1 MKDIIKIK
9 IKIVKNVTYVFSG
22 KRKKIIESNNIQAKE
37 FFYGALDFDKSEYQ
51 LKIIEF
57 SNSQNLFHKFLK
69 IVDRV
74 VSKLFSIPF
83 SSSKLCR
90 FENFKT
96 LLKTDQLILINEGVA
111 FSILPL
117 LILIKPFKKIKVSVF
132 VMGLYSKKLNYQKLN
147 IVHNALIKFL
157 VLYLDN
163 VFFLGVGEFN
173 KAKKFHRKSKK
184 LFFFPFSVD
193 TNFWHYNN
201 EPNFENNSKILFVGN
216 DGNRNANLL
225 IEIAKMIPQYQFTF
239 VSKIPELQD
248 LELENVEVLNGSWG
262 DESIDD
268 IRLRKIYMEACLVII
283 PLKESSQ
290 PSGQSV
296 ALQAM
301 SMGLPVLIS
310 DTEGFWDEMYL
321 KDGKNIFLISP
332 NTQDEWV
339 NKIKYLINNKLSLKE
354 VSFEAKKV
362 VKNNFNLSVFH
373 ETLMRI
379 I

>member
-51 LKIIEF
+51 VKIIEF

-90 FENFKT
+90 YENFKI

-184 LFFFPFSVD
+184 LFVD
-193 TNFWHYNN
+193 TNFWHYNK

-216 DGNRNANLL
+216 DGNRNAKLL
-225 IEIAKMIPQYQFTF
+225 IEIAKTIPQYQFTF

-248 LELENVEVLNGSWG
+248 LELKNVEVLNGSWG

-268 IRLRKIYMEACLVII
+268 KRLRKIYMEACLVII

-301 SMGLPVLIS
+301 IQK
-310 DTEGFWDEMYL
+310 GF
-321 KDGKNIFLISP
+321 G
-332 NTQDEWV
+332 
-339 NKIKYLINNKLSLKE
+339 
-354 VSFEAKKV
+354 
-362 VKNNFNLSVFH
+362 
-373 ETLMRI
+373 MRCI
-379 I
+379 